1 MSLNLKLKKKKEFG
15 SCCFEYEEVKGNPLL
30 LPHCGENNEEQHDGT
45 EGGEGGGGAE
55 ELTNPLSPNTN
66 I

>member
-45 EGGEGGGGAE
+45 EGGGGEEGGQR
-55 ELTNPLSPNTN
+55 S
-66 I
+66 